1 MAEQMILLSA
11 VLALLDA
18 KIAYYQLQV
27 DASENSFGRAG
38 WAVRLEALSELRA
51 EIVGDSVPS
60 QPLTKRTGKLLDT
73 DLKHRIYAKFVE
85 NHGLKTEERML
96 AAVWWV
102 DEITDLVIEAVRAA
116 LEKNMPCDSSFKF
129 IGTCVKRMPKYDNLW
144 CPNCR
149 ARKAILDKMTV
160 IIPRNSFQTKKV
172 KT

>member
-1 MAEQMILLSA
+1 MAERN
-11 VLALLDA
+11 
-18 KIAYYQLQV
+18 YCECC
-27 DASENSFGRAG
+27 DASRFLNE
-38 WAVRLEALSELRA
+38 
-51 EIVGDSVPS
+51 
-60 QPLTKRTGKLLDT
+60 KKLCRNCAD
-73 DLKHRIYAKFVE
+73 R
-85 NHGLKTEERML
+85 
-96 AAVWWV
+96 
-102 DEITDLVIEAVRAA
+102 IEAEHIKFRAA